1 MLNMESSIKE
11 RLKLFLAKKGLSQKK
26 FEVACG
32 LSNGYVNNIVKTI
45 SVDTLQKIIGTFP
58 ELNKDWLLTG
68 QGSMLVDKEVVK
80 QNIEATDHSVANAYG
95 EVNVGDPKAVAE
107 LLRAKDELLRAKDQ
121 IIEMQKAEIARLK
134 AADKQ

>member
-1 MLNMESSIKE
+1 
-11 RLKLFLAKKGLSQKK
+11 
-26 FEVACG
+26 
-32 LSNGYVNNIVKTI
+32 
-45 SVDTLQKIIGTFP
+45 
-58 ELNKDWLLTG
+58 
-68 QGSMLVDKEVVK
+68 MLVDKEVVK

>member
-1 MLNMESSIKE
+1 MSSVKE
-11 RLKLFLAKKGLSQKK
+11 RLALFLVHKKLSQKEFAK
-26 FEVACG
+26 MVGVSKGFAA
-32 LSNGYVNNIVKTI
+32 NIRVSIQPKTLDKI
-45 SVDTLQKIIGTFP
+45 SAVFP
-58 ELNKDWLLTG
+58 DLNTGWLLTG